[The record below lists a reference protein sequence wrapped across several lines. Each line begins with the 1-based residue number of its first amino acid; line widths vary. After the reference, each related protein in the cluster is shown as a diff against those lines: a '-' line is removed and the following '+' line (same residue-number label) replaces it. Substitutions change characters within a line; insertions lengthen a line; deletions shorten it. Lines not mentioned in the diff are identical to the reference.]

1 MDFIVADDDNRV
13 SLEEAL
19 AFIDACAV
27 TQSELPTNVIDT
39 SNFFHSSPLDLLDQL
54 SYSELL
60 NTKVSVTPNKKR
72 AAAPPPHKQQRIQEE
87 EPKKK
92 RRARSANSSSTR
104 PQQRK
109 KAEIQALGEQAQEL
123 ETQVDLLKKKKFL
136 PGDVVLELEVD
147 MNEKEDGVLVAKD
160 AGQKP
165 PSSWHEMAITQ
176 YKERLLSEKTNRR
189 LKSILSNQMK
199 VNGALNGL
207 LQKGSVLHSMD
218 YVISTQP
225 ALENSLLSTE
235 SPVGPPSTDGAD
247 SSNEVITEL
256 GNAVQRL
263 YQEFKNII
271 EFVTTTPMTCSVDEA
286 SEILWKEL
294 TTYREHPDKV
304 YKYMRGYKPNSQE
317 KSFILTLRSPSG
329 MLELNGL
336 QFMQRFE
343 EMDLTPSDAGSN
355 TSLVEIFLQLYMERD
370 DGLEASP
377 DDIAYAQNI
386 VMGSL
391 SNTFRKTFQV
401 QQNALMEKAG
411 RVVVSSS

>member
-1 MDFIVADDDNRV
+1 
-13 SLEEAL
+13 
-19 AFIDACAV
+19 
-27 TQSELPTNVIDT
+27 
-39 SNFFHSSPLDLLDQL
+39 
-54 SYSELL
+54 
-60 NTKVSVTPNKKR
+60 
-72 AAAPPPHKQQRIQEE
+72 
-87 EPKKK
+87 
-92 RRARSANSSSTR
+92 
-104 PQQRK
+104 
-109 KAEIQALGEQAQEL
+109 
-123 ETQVDLLKKKKFL
+123 
-136 PGDVVLELEVD
+136 
-147 MNEKEDGVLVAKD
+147 
-160 AGQKP
+160 
-165 PSSWHEMAITQ
+165 
-176 YKERLLSEKTNRR
+176 
-189 LKSILSNQMK
+189 MK

-207 LQKGSVLHSMD
+207 LQKRSVLHSMD

-247 SSNEVITEL
+247 GSKEVITEL
-256 GNAVQRL
+256 ENAVQRL
-263 YQEFKNII
+263 YQEFKNVNKTKKQTPAISCDMRIKHDARRGKII

>member
-1 MDFIVADDDNRV
+1 
-13 SLEEAL
+13 
-19 AFIDACAV
+19 
-27 TQSELPTNVIDT
+27 
-39 SNFFHSSPLDLLDQL
+39 
-54 SYSELL
+54 
-60 NTKVSVTPNKKR
+60 
-72 AAAPPPHKQQRIQEE
+72 
-87 EPKKK
+87 
-92 RRARSANSSSTR
+92 
-104 PQQRK
+104 
-109 KAEIQALGEQAQEL
+109 
-123 ETQVDLLKKKKFL
+123 
-136 PGDVVLELEVD
+136 
-147 MNEKEDGVLVAKD
+147 
-160 AGQKP
+160 
-165 PSSWHEMAITQ
+165 
-176 YKERLLSEKTNRR
+176 
-189 LKSILSNQMK
+189 MK

-207 LQKGSVLHSMD
+207 LQKRSVLHSMD

-247 SSNEVITEL
+247 GSKEVITEL
-256 GNAVQRL
+256 ENAVQRL
-263 YQEFKNII
+263 YQEFKN
-271 EFVTTTPMTCSVDEA
+271 A

-317 KSFILTLRSPSG
+317 KSFILTLRSPSV
-329 MLELNGL
+329 
-336 QFMQRFE
+336 
-343 EMDLTPSDAGSN
+343 TPSDAGSN